1 MCGAAFPTDE
11 GVGHIVGLPPFHL
24 RLIQDARPVCE
35 RFGLLLA
42 GGYALRAH
50 GFTDRPSSNINF
62 ATSGEKPLPELVAE
76 LVAEF
81 QRRGLTVEVLDT
93 SPRLGRLVVTDEI
106 GGQTC
111 EVDLM
116 WEALQDQPA
125 FLDLC
130 PAVGVDDA
138 VGLKVRALHGRG
150 LPRDFIDVASVSELY
165 GFRRLEQLGAAHADE
180 WRLEDLLQ
188 RLEAVDLLSEEAFT
202 AYGLDEDRIRAVR
215 RFAYAWAEDIGLR
228 RVEDGD
234 IEYDPFDTPE
244 PD

>member
-1 MCGAAFPTDE
+1 M
-11 GVGHIVGLPPFHL
+11 GLQPFHL

-42 GGYALRAH
+42 GGYALKAH
-50 GFTDRPSSNINF
+50 GFTNRPSSNLNF
-62 ATSGEKPLPELVAE
+62 ATTGEKPLPELVAE
-76 LVAEF
+76 LAEEF
-81 QRRGLTVEVLDT
+81 HRRGLAVQMLDI
-93 SPRLGRLVVTDEI
+93 SARLGRLVVTDEI
-106 GGQTC
+106 GGDAC
-111 EVDLM
+111 EVDLTL
-116 WEALQDQPA
+116 EALQNRPV

-130 PAVGVDDA
+130 PVIGLDDA

-165 GFRRLEQLGAAHADE
+165 GFRRLEYLGALHDDE

-188 RLEAVDLLSEEAFT
+188 RLEAVDFLAEEAFA
-202 AYGLDEDRIRAVR
+202 AYGLDEEQIRRVR
-215 RFAYAWAEDIGLR
+215 RFAYAWVEDIKLR

-234 IEYDPFDTPE
+234 IAYDVADTPE